1 MLKRCRDA
9 LLWLLRGGLC
19 LLVLLAIYALP
30 TVGIWP
36 LAGSLALLALASRG
50 VRQLGH
56 RHDND
61 TPPPSPAPV
70 TARAPAPTGSSSS
83 PPSQQTCSLR
93 SPAAAIMREIA
104 SSRIGEPVLVVCPC
118 VITLQHAPHENWHGE
133 EPLWVALSDTHL
145 LLFHQTPTGG
155 VGGVK
160 SRFTRAGAHTRWE
173 EQPDEHLAEISWP
186 ENLWMITLRVRGPRE
201 QRELLRGLLATD
213 ELGVR
218 GILKDG

>member
-1 MLKRCRDA
+1 MLKRCREA

-19 LLVLLAIYALP
+19 LLVLLAIYVLP

-50 VRQLGH
+50 VRQLGQ
-56 RHDND
+56 RHDDD
-61 TPPPSPAPV
+61 TPPSSTAPV
-70 TARAPAPTGSSSS
+70 TARAPAPTGFSSSA
-83 PPSQQTCSLR
+83 PAQQISSLS

-118 VITLQHAPHENWHGE
+118 VITLQQAPHEDWHGE
-133 EPLWVALSDTHL
+133 HPLWVALSDTHL

-160 SRFTRAGAHTRWE
+160 SRFTRAGAHTRWVA
-173 EQPDEHLAEISWP
+173 QPDEHLAEISWP
-186 ENLWMITLRVRGPRE
+186 ENLWMITLRVRGPRA
-201 QRELLRGLLATD
+201 QRELLRGLLAAD

-218 GILKDG
+218 GILKDA